1 MSRSPSTRTAA
12 RARGATAAAR
22 RIGVFG
28 GTFDPI
34 HLGHLR
40 CAEEARERLQLDR
53 ILFIPAADPPHKP
66 HRRITPAAQRL
77 AMVRRA
83 TAGNRA
89 FQVSSIELERRG
101 PSYTV
106 DTLRSLHLRLGPA
119 ARLVLLLGLDAFRD
133 IGTWKAYRTLFTL
146 ADLAVW
152 SRPPGFRGRTRGLL
166 PVAARA
172 DFCYAK
178 DQTTLIHRTGTRIH
192 FLNVTALDISASDIR
207 QRLRRGLSVRYLLPA
222 TVERYVTREG
232 LYRGRADS

>member
-1 MSRSPSTRTAA
+1 MSRRAPARTAA
-12 RARGATAAAR
+12 RRRGGPAAGHR
-22 RIGVFG
+22 FGVFG

-34 HLGHLR
+34 HIGHLR
-40 CAEEARERLQLDR
+40 CAEEARERLRLDR

-66 HRRITPAAQRL
+66 HRRITPAVQRL

-83 TAGNRA
+83 TAGNGA
-89 FQVSSIELERRG
+89 FQASGIELERRG

-106 DTLRSLHLRLGPA
+106 DTLRSLRLRLGPQ

-133 IGTWKAYRTLFTL
+133 IGTWKEYRTLFTL

-172 DFCYAK
+172 EFCYAV
-178 DQTTLIHRTGTRIH
+178 DQATLIHRTGTRIH
-192 FLNVTALDISASDIR
+192 FLTVTALDISASDIR
-207 QRLRRGLSVRYLLPA
+207 QRLRRGQSVRYLLPA
-222 TVERYVTREG
+222 AVERYVSREG